1 MQSAIFENARI
12 LDGSSDE
19 GEHDRFVRVADGL
32 IKEISDK
39 PIKDSSAHR
48 IDLRGKTLMPGL
60 IDCHTH
66 IVSPFPDPADNARLP
81 NSLIALHAARIMKQM
96 LLRGFTSIR
105 DLGGADVGF
114 QRAIDQKIVEGPRL
128 FICGKAFV
136 QTGGHTDVRQPCD
149 GSDVETLNR
158 RLGSVSR
165 VVDGVEA
172 VRFAVREELRNGA
185 QYIKVMAAGGAAS
198 GKFPIMRLGFSRD
211 ELLTF
216 VEEADKAQTY
226 VCGHLYSDEAVRRAV
241 EVGFQSVEHA
251 TLVEPATAKLMAEK
265 NVIVTPTIIAYESQ
279 KTEEKALRLDPGFSS
294 RLDYVIKKSP
304 ESLEIMHK
312 AGVKMAYGTDLLGFL
327 HKYQGHEFVIR
338 GRTLPAIDVI
348 RSATLNAAELIR
360 MSGKVGTVAV
370 GAYADL
376 IVVEKDPLKDLS
388 ALDEEGR
395 YIPVVMK
402 DGDFIKNVLN

>member
-60 IDCHTH
+60 IDCHVH
-66 IVSPFPDPADNARLP
+66 IVSPLPDPADFARLP
-81 NSLIALHAARIMKQM
+81 DSYVALQAARIMKQM
-96 LLRGFTSIR
+96 LLRGFTSVR
-105 DLGGADVGF
+105 DLGGADAGF
-114 QRAIDQKIVEGPRL
+114 QRAIDEKVIEGPRL

-136 QTGGHTDVRQPCD
+136 QTGGHTDVRQPWD
-149 GSDVETLNR
+149 ASDVETLNR

-165 VVDGVEA
+165 VEA
-172 VRFAVREELRNGA
+172 VRFAVREELRKGA

-327 HKYQGHEFVIR
+327 HKYQGGEFVIR

-395 YIPVVMK
+395 YIPLVMK

>member
-81 NSLIALHAARIMKQM
+81 DSLIALHAARIMKQM

-105 DLGGADVGF
+105 DLGGADAGF

-136 QTGGHTDVRQPCD
+136 QTGGHTDVRQPWD

-226 VCGHLYSDEAVRRAV
+226 VCGQL
-241 EVGFQSVEHA
+241 
-251 TLVEPATAKLMAEK
+251 
-265 NVIVTPTIIAYESQ
+265 
-279 KTEEKALRLDPGFSS
+279 
-294 RLDYVIKKSP
+294 
-304 ESLEIMHK
+304 
-312 AGVKMAYGTDLLGFL
+312 
-327 HKYQGHEFVIR
+327 
-338 GRTLPAIDVI
+338 
-348 RSATLNAAELIR
+348 
-360 MSGKVGTVAV
+360 
-370 GAYADL
+370 
-376 IVVEKDPLKDLS
+376 
-388 ALDEEGR
+388 
-395 YIPVVMK
+395 
-402 DGDFIKNVLN
+402 